1 MSAVHDLQTPSPWV
15 VRWAPLVRAD
25 TEVLDLACGYGRHAR
40 FFAARGCRV
49 LAVDRDAAA
58 LATLESAE
66 RVTPKQADLEGTP
79 WPFEPESFAAVVVSN
94 YLHRPLFA
102 PIRGALRA
110 GGILIYETFMR
121 GNERFGK
128 PSNPEFLL
136 HPGELLEVVGS
147 ELAVVA
153 FEQGQIE
160 TPKRALVQ
168 RICAVR
174 APVETVTALLDAPAG
189 GETR

>member
-1 MSAVHDLQTPSPWV
+1 M
-15 VRWAPLVRAD
+15 RWAPLVRGGN
-25 TEVLDLACGYGRHAR
+25 EVLDLACGYGRHAR

-58 LATLESAE
+58 LATLAAVQG
-66 RVTPKQADLEGTP
+66 VTPRQADLEGTP
-79 WPFEPESFAAVVVSN
+79 WPFEPESFAAVVVTN
-94 YLHRPLFA
+94 YLHRPLFG
-102 PIRGALRA
+102 PILGALRA
-110 GGILIYETFMR
+110 GGILVYETFMH
-121 GNERFGK
+121 GNGRFGK

-136 HPGELLEVVGS
+136 QPGELLEVVGT

-153 FEQGQIE
+153 FEQGQVE

-174 APVETVTALLDAPAG
+174 APVETLTALLDTPAG
-189 GETR
+189 GGTL